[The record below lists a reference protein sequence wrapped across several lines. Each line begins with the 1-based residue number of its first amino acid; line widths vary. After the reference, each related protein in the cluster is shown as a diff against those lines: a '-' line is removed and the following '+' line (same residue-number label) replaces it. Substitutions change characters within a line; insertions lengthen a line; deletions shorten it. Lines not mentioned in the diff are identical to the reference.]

1 MPDIL
6 VFGATGYTG
15 KLVAHALAERGANF
29 AIAGRDQ
36 ARLEALAASTGDPDV
51 RVASVA
57 DVDGLAAALGDC
69 RVLLTCVGPFSELGW
84 TAVEAALRARVNY
97 LDSTGESSFVGRMIG
112 EYEGRARSAGIAMAP
127 ALGFDEVPAD
137 VAATL
142 AAEGFERPA
151 VVLTYALPSGGSNG
165 TIKSALG
172 ILAGA
177 GTWIQNGRQVTI
189 TPGQHSRWSP
199 MPPPLGPKPAISF
212 PFASGHL
219 IPQHLD
225 LDALELY
232 VTIGTP
238 QRLGIR
244 FALPLFR
251 AVHSLEGPRKLIE
264 RAIEA
269 ARRSGGP
276 NEQQRRRWWTILAEA
291 RSGDEWR
298 NVAISGRDV
307 YGLTARLLTVAAM
320 RMAQPDYEATG
331 VLAPVQA
338 MGVDLLEKE
347 LLDNDIDITTYG
359 PTKSQTR

>member
-15 KLVAHALAERGANF
+15 KLVAHALAERGASF

-36 ARLEALAASTGDPDV
+36 ARLEALAASTGAPEV
-51 RVASVA
+51 RVASVG
-57 DVDGLAAALGDC
+57 DVDGLVAALEDC

-97 LDSTGESSFVGRMIG
+97 LDSTGESSFVGRLIS
-112 EYEGRARSAGIAMAP
+112 EYDARARSAGIAMAP

-142 AAEGFERPA
+142 AAEGLERPG
-151 VVLTYALPSGGSNG
+151 VVLTYALPSSGSNG

-172 ILAGA
+172 TLVGS
-177 GTWIQNGRQVTI
+177 GPWIRGGRQVTI
-189 TPGQHSRWSP
+189 SAGQHSRWSP
-199 MPPPLGPKPAISF
+199 MPPPLGPKPAVSY
-212 PFASGHL
+212 PLATGYL
-219 IPQHLD
+219 IPLHLD

-238 QRLGIR
+238 QRLGLR
-244 FALPLFR
+244 FALPLLR
-251 AVHSLEGPRKLIE
+251 SVYSLEGPRKVIE
-264 RAIEA
+264 RAVETLQP
-269 ARRSGGP
+269 SGGP
-276 NEQQRRRWWTILAEA
+276 DEQQRQKWWTILAEA
-291 RSGDEWR
+291 RSGDQWR
-298 NVAISGRDV
+298 NVSIAGRDV
-307 YGLTARLLTVAAM
+307 YGLTARLLSAAAM
-320 RMAQPDYEATG
+320 KMSQPDYEATG

-347 LLDNDIDITTYG
+347 LLDNDVVIETYA
-359 PTKSQTR
+359 PTKS